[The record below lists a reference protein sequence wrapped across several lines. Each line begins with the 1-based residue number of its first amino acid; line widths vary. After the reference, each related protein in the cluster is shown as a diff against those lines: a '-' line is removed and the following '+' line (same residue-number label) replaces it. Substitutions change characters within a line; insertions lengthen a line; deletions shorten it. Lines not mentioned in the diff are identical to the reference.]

1 MREPASDAKPMPGP
15 AQAEDLQRR
24 AIETLRFLSADAV
37 QAAGSGHPG
46 LPMGAAAMAY
56 TLWTRHLIHDPADP
70 AWPGRDRFV
79 LSGGHGSALLYSLL
93 HLTGYDL
100 PLEELRRFRQW
111 QSRTPGHPEH
121 GRTPGVAVT
130 TGPLG
135 QGFANAVGMAL
146 AEAHLAACFN
156 RPGFPIV
163 DHHTYV
169 IATDGDLME
178 GVASEAASLAGHWR
192 LGRLIC
198 LYDDN
203 RISIDGPT
211 DLAFTEDRLARF
223 AAYGWHVR
231 QVADGDDVDAIDR
244 ALVEARD
251 DPRPSLIACRT
262 RIGRGAPTREGTA
275 AAHGEPLGEAELA
288 AAKRQAGWPADAS
301 FLVPQDVAEF
311 YRRAVAHGERLRA
324 AWHARFDAYRKDW
337 SEAAEELL
345 RRLDGRLPDDW
356 DAGLPEFAADPKGLA
371 TRAASGK
378 VLDVLAARLPE
389 LVGGAADL
397 AESTKARPRD
407 AIDFQHDSPHG
418 RYLRFGVREHAMGAI
433 LNGMALH
440 GGIRPY
446 GATFLV
452 FSDYM
457 RPALRLA
464 AMMRLPVVWLFSHD
478 SIGLGEDGPT
488 HQPVEQLAAL
498 RAIPDLVV
506 IRPADANETVAAWQ
520 AALHHH
526 GGPIALVLT
535 RQTVPT
541 LTSPEAACQL
551 ARGAYVFMDF
561 GPTPDLLL
569 MASGSELGLVLE
581 AARQLA
587 TPDLGVRVVS
597 FPSWE
602 LFELQDQAYRD
613 AVLPPAIRRRLA
625 VEAGVGQGWERYVGD
640 GGAIVSLEHFGASAP
655 GPELFR
661 QFGFSVEAIVERAQA
676 LLAR

>member
-1 MREPASDAKPMPGP
+1 MREPASDPEPMPGP
-15 AQAEDLQRR
+15 APSEDLQRR

-56 TLWTRHLIHDPADP
+56 TLWTRHLRHDPADP

-100 PLEELRRFRQW
+100 PLDELRRFRQW
-111 QSRTPGHPEH
+111 QSRTPGHPEC
-121 GRTPGVAVT
+121 GRTPGVEVT

-146 AEAHLAACFN
+146 AESHLAAIFN

-163 DHHTYV
+163 DHRTYV

-203 RISIDGPT
+203 RISIDGST

-223 AAYGWHVR
+223 AAYGWHVQ
-231 QVADGDDVDAIDR
+231 QVADGDDVEAIDR

-262 RIGRGAPTREGTA
+262 RIGRGAPTKEGSA
-275 AAHGEPLGEAELA
+275 VAHGEPLGEAELA

-301 FLVPQDVAEF
+301 FLVPPDVADF
-311 YRRAVAHGERLRA
+311 YRQALPRGERLHA
-324 AWHARFDAYRKDW
+324 AWQARFDAYRKNW
-337 SEAAEELL
+337 PEAAAELV
-345 RRLDGRLPDDW
+345 RRLEGRLPDGW
-356 DAGLPEFAADPKGLA
+356 DVGLPAFDADPKGLA

-389 LVGGAADL
+389 LVGGSADL

-407 AIDFQHDSPHG
+407 AVDYQQDSPHG

-433 LNGMALH
+433 LNGLALH

-498 RAIPDLVV
+498 RAIPDLAV

-520 AALHHH
+520 AALRHRE
-526 GGPIALVLT
+526 GPVALVLT
-535 RQTVPT
+535 RQAVPT
-541 LTSPEAACQL
+541 LTSPESARQL
-551 ARGAYVFMDF
+551 ERGAYVVEDF
-561 GPTPDLLL
+561 GLAPALLL
-569 MASGSELGLVLE
+569 MASGSELGLVLQ
-581 AARQLA
+581 AARRLA
-587 TPDLGVRVVS
+587 TPSVGVRVVS

-602 LFELQDQAYRD
+602 LFEAQDQAYRD
-613 AVLPPAIRRRLA
+613 AVLPPGIRLRLA
-625 VEAGVGQGWERYVGD
+625 VEAGVPQGWERYVGD

-655 GPELFR
+655 GAELFQ
-661 QFGFSVEAIVERAQA
+661 QFGFSVDAIVERAKA